1 MQITKKRP
9 LINLQTRLENIP
21 TAWLQNIEPRVQR
34 RGFEDRGCW
43 IWTGTVNGHGYPQLG
58 IYDFEKDKRTTVE
71 ARRAIAHMFYNFLD
85 DEVYVR
91 TRCGVRNCVNPN
103 HIVVTKIHYKQG

>member
-9 LINLQTRLENIP
+9 LLTLQTRLENIH
-21 TAWLQNIEPRVQR
+21 TEWLMNIEPRVQR

-43 IWTGTVNGHGYPQLG
+43 IWTGSVNKNGYPQLY
-58 IYDFEKDKRTTVE
+58 IYDFERKKNTTVE
-71 ARRAIAHMFYNFLD
+71 VKRMVAHIFYNFLD

-91 TRCGVRNCVNPN
+91 TSCNVRNCVNPN
-103 HIVVTKIHYKQG
+103 HIRVTKMHYKQG